1 MIAELQRVRDLLV
14 EGIEV
19 DAREHTAVE
28 DLHARHDVPVLVV
41 HEDEALLR
49 DETPRLEVCACDRGA
64 DIIRVDVE
72 EALLHKLLPKPHQL
86 FLEGIRV
93 HRIEIVAA
101 RAPIGIAAI
110 NVLERHSAVRRRLSV
125 LLDRRDR
132 ALHGGMPRLQ
142 LPHLLMQL
150 FVFLHQQRLDQRDI
164 LLLEDVLD
172 LGQTHPE
179 LLHIRDHIEPRV
191 LRDVVV
197 AVACLRVRPPRLQQ
211 IHLIVE
217 PKRRHRDAIHL
228 CHPTD
233 AHQIIHASPPASA
246 NVSDVTSSRRLRF
259 RPPAVS

>member
-1 MIAELQRVRDLLV
+1 M
-14 EGIEV
+14 
-19 DAREHTAVE
+19 
-28 DLHARHDVPVLVV
+28 V

-49 DETPRLEVCACDRGA
+49 DEAPRLEVRARDRGA

-93 HRIEIVAA
+93 HLVEIVAA
-101 RAPIGIAAI
+101 RAAIGITAVD
-110 NVLERHSAVRRRLSV
+110 VLERHRAVRRRLPV
-125 LLDRRDR
+125 LLDGRDR
-132 ALHGGMPRLQ
+132 TLHGGMPRLE

-150 FVFLHQQRLDQRDI
+150 LVLLYQQRLDQRDI

-179 LLHIRDHIEPRV
+179 LFHIRDHIEPRV

-197 AVACLRVRPPRLQQ
+197 AVARLRVRPPRLQQ

-217 PKRRHRDAIHL
+217 PKRRHCDAIHL
-228 CHPTD
+228 RHPPD
-233 AHQIIHASPPASA
+233 AHQIIHASPPPASA
-246 NVSDVTSSRRLRF
+246 NVSGVTSSRRLRF
-259 RPPAVS
+259 RPRRSPETLFPDESFRRYPPPAYHALRRNVSLQAW